1 MSLGIF
7 NVMWAHVGSS
17 GKSCCGASGAQTS
30 GGAGGVHLLFFVTA
44 DCSHPP
50 YKFLKVF
57 VWAAMLANVI
67 PADHTTEAPQ
77 SVRCVFFFFSNS
89 WIFCFL
95 LTYSVGESLGFFFT
109 CNLSTEIR
117 LNPSHNIFTHV
128 GKQSDDRFY
137 TTKTKGGL
145 LNSSHITWN
154 INSNENT
161 IDNSY
166 Q

>member
-1 MSLGIF
+1 MWCEHTWVPQENPAVEQVGLKRVVGLVACIFFSSSQLTAPTLPTSSWKCLFELPCLLMSSQLITP
-7 NVMWAHVGSS
+7 
-17 GKSCCGASGAQTS
+17 QRR
-30 GGAGGVHLLFFVTA
+30 
-44 DCSHPP
+44 
-50 YKFLKVF
+50 LK
-57 VWAAMLANVI
+57 ACDA
-67 PADHTTEAPQ
+67 
-77 SVRCVFFFFSNS
+77 CFFFSNS